1 MLLPLLL
8 ALAIIIAAAKLG
20 GWLASL
26 IGQPTV
32 LGKLLIG
39 LILGPSILNIFG
51 REYFGSEYFQ
61 PEHLSETLHLLGE
74 LGVIFLM
81 FIAGLEIDLG
91 EMRKSG
97 VAATLV
103 GTSGVIVP
111 LILGALTSVAFGYS
125 WVSAIFIGVVL
136 TATSVSISAQTL
148 IELGK
153 LRSREGLTILGAAV
167 VDDVLG
173 IAVLSAFVAIAL
185 GGSEGGTGAI
195 WITIAQMFVFLIGSA
210 LLAYFIVPRIL
221 HYAEKLP
228 VSQPMVAAVVVIT
241 LLFAWSSESLGKVAP
256 ITGAFVL
263 GAGLSGSRFKHEIED
278 GLKGLAYAFLV
289 PIFLVNIGLT
299 ANVRELSSNDMSL
312 AIAICIVAV
321 ISKVVGCGLGARISG
336 MNWQE
341 SLRVGVGMISRGEV
355 GLIVA
360 TVGVTKGVIGQ
371 SEFTVAVVMVLVST
385 LVTPPLLRMVFRDSA
400 DNRDSQPPAKAK
412 ASVAAN

>member
-1 MLLPLLL
+1 
-8 ALAIIIAAAKLG
+8 
-20 GWLASL
+20 
-26 IGQPTV
+26 
-32 LGKLLIG
+32 
-39 LILGPSILNIFG
+39 
-51 REYFGSEYFQ
+51 
-61 PEHLSETLHLLGE
+61 
-74 LGVIFLM
+74 
-81 FIAGLEIDLG
+81 
-91 EMRKSG
+91 
-97 VAATLV
+97 
-103 GTSGVIVP
+103 
-111 LILGALTSVAFGYS
+111 
-125 WVSAIFIGVVL
+125 
-136 TATSVSISAQTL
+136 
-148 IELGK
+148 
-153 LRSREGLTILGAAV
+153 V

-400 DNRDSQPPAKAK
+400 DKPDSQPPAKVK

>member
-8 ALAIIIAAAKLG
+8 ALTIIITAAKLG

-51 REYFGSEYFQ
+51 QSYGGEEYFH
-61 PEHLSETLHLLGE
+61 PEQLSEILHLLGE

-97 VAATLV
+97 LAATLV
-103 GTSGVIVP
+103 GTSGVLAP
-111 LILGALTSVAFGYS
+111 LILGALTALAFGYS
-125 WVSAIFIGVVL
+125 WVSAIFIGIVL

-173 IAVLSAFVAIAL
+173 IAVLSAFVAIVL
-185 GGSEGGTGAI
+185 GGSDGGSAAI
-195 WITIAQMFVFLIGSA
+195 WVTIAQMLIFLVGSA
-210 LLAYFIVPRIL
+210 LLGYFVIPRIL
-221 HYAEKLP
+221 TYAERLP
-228 VSQPMVAAVVVIT
+228 VTQPLVATVVVLT
-241 LLFAWSSESLGKVAP
+241 LLFAWSSEALGKVAP

-263 GAGLSGSRFKHEIED
+263 GAALSGSRFKHEIED

-299 ANVRELSSNDMSL
+299 ANVRELDSNAL
-312 AIAICIVAV
+312 GLTIAICIVAV
-321 ISKVVGCGLGARISG
+321 ISKVVGCGLGARLSG
-336 MNWQE
+336 MNFQE
-341 SLRVGVGMISRGEV
+341 SLRVSIGMISRGEV
-355 GLIVA
+355 GLIIA
-360 TVGVTKGVIGQ
+360 TVGVSKGVIGQ

-385 LVTPPLLRMVFRDSA
+385 LVTPPLLRMVFKDT
-400 DNRDSQPPAKAK
+400 PATAQ
-412 ASVAAN
+412 ASTA